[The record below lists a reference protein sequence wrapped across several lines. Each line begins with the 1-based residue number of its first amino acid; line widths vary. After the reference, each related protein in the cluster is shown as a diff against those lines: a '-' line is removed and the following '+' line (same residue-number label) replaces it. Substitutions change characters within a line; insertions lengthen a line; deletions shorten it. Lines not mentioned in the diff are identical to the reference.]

1 MVFIFACAP
10 YPSASVDAVA
20 APERAAAFVPLRG
33 RLIKG
38 CTRDVCWVRFT
49 LERSPAAT
57 MDWFLDDVT
66 LFVERQAPAAGG
78 DAAAGRFEALRLARR
93 VMRVCVSAVTRFA
106 MPRSA

>member
-1 MVFIFACAP
+1 
-10 YPSASVDAVA
+10 VDAVA

-57 MDWFLDDVT
+57 MDWFLDDV
-66 LFVERQAPAAGG
+66 LCLLSDRRQ
-78 DAAAGRFEALRLARR
+78 RLG
-93 VMRVCVSAVTRFA
+93 VTR
-106 MPRSA
+106 RLGDLRRCGY